1 MLNLDVNSSMKSMDF
16 RRLQMFDLVG
26 YEKSDLF
33 QTAIHTKSVRFQ
45 FLLETFKVDGKNE
58 F

>member
-1 MLNLDVNSSMKSMDF
+1 MLKTAEYLTLISTDF
-16 RRLQMFDLVG
+16 NKLQMLYFVG
-26 YEKSDLF
+26 SEKIDIV
-33 QTAIHTKSVRFQ
+33 QTTIRTESVRFQ